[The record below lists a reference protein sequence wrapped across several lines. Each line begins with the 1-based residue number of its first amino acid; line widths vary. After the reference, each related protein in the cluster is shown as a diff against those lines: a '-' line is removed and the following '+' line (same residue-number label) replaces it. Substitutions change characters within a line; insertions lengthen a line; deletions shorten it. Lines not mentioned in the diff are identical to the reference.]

1 MENNNP
7 RQPGDP
13 DSRRMLVGIHLGSSH
28 ITGGL
33 ILVAIGVLFLLANL
47 NIVHGSYWISYWPVI
62 PIVIGLVQLVDSTSS
77 SGRAGGGIMLVV
89 GGLFLADNLGYIN
102 FPIWDLW
109 PLILIGVGVMMLLNR
124 AGFVQRHE
132 AISRLAG
139 CRTADGESKRWNWP
153 DMNAGYF
160 TTSSGCVN
168 EFAIFGGSKRS
179 VVAQDFRGGK
189 VSVIFGG
196 ITLDLTGAGM
206 AEDVAVLHV
215 SALYGGVGI
224 KIPPTWSAEVRGFG
238 MFGGFG
244 DHSIH
249 PPVAT
254 GMKRLIVK
262 GAAIFGGVGIKN

>member
-7 RQPGDP
+7 RQNGDP
-13 DSRRMLVGIHLGSSH
+13 DDRRMLVGIHMGASH

-77 SGRAGGGIMLVV
+77 SGRIGGGVLLVV
-89 GGLFLADNLGYIN
+89 GGLFLADNLGYLN

-109 PLILIGVGVMMLLNR
+109 PLVLIAVGLMMLWNR
-124 AGFVQRHE
+124 AGFVGRQD
-132 AISRLAG
+132 AIDRLG
-139 CRTADGESKRWNWP
+139 GHRTADGPCKRWNWP

-160 TTSSGCVN
+160 TTSSGSVN
-168 EFAIFGGSKRS
+168 EFAVFGGLKRA

-189 VSVIFGG
+189 VAVIFGG

-224 KIPPTWSAEVRGFG
+224 KVPPTWSVEARGVG
-238 MFGGFG
+238 IFGGFG

-249 PPVAT
+249 PPAGP